1 MQAGD
6 FMLAVN
12 ILLSGNNY
20 AKVSLLFKYMNMGM
34 VALGT
39 FFRIQEHYCIDS
51 IKQFWQEKREKI
63 IQRLSSKDGVV
74 ALGETQFIHY

>member
-20 AKVSLLFKYMNMGM
+20 AKIYLLFKYMNMGM
-34 VALGT
+34 IAFGT
-39 FFRIQEHYCIDS
+39 FFRIHKHYCIDS
-51 IKQFWQEKREKI
+51 IKQFWQDKRAKI

-74 ALGETQFIHY
+74 ALGETQFINY